1 MQNQPDWQRDGARHV
16 WMPYTQMKTA
26 GVPWPVVATDGV
38 YVTLASGERLIDGV
52 ASWWTTCHGYNHP
65 HIVAAIERQLKIM
78 PHIMFGGIHHE
89 PALRL
94 AKRLS
99 QLLPGDLN
107 HVFFADSGSV
117 SVEVALKM
125 AVQYWL
131 NQGQVG
137 RNRFISFENAYHGDT
152 TGAMSVCDPD
162 NSMHAH
168 FKGFLLEQYP
178 HKIPRSETDCQA
190 FEKFVAARA
199 DRLAGAI
206 IEPLIQ
212 GAGGM
217 RFHSPESLNMIRQ
230 VCNQHGLLLIADE
243 IATGFGRTGTMF
255 ACQQADVV
263 PDIMCIGKS
272 LTGGALGMAAAV
284 ATTGVFEA
292 FLAEDTSSALMHGP
306 TFMANP
312 LACAAAGASLDLF
325 ETEPRLAQVK
335 KIETL
340 LRQGLA
346 PCRETPGIVDVR
358 VKGAVGVVQL
368 QQLEHRE
375 KLMEKYRRLGVLIRP
390 TKDVVYLTPPLVISE
405 NQLETLCS
413 ALVSGLRDGSAGDW

>member
-1 MQNQPDWQRDGARHV
+1 
-16 WMPYTQMKTA
+16 
-26 GVPWPVVATDGV
+26 
-38 YVTLASGERLIDGV
+38 
-52 ASWWTTCHGYNHP
+52 
-65 HIVAAIERQLKIM
+65 
-78 PHIMFGGIHHE
+78 
-89 PALRL
+89 
-94 AKRLS
+94 
-99 QLLPGDLN
+99 
-107 HVFFADSGSV
+107 
-117 SVEVALKM
+117 
-125 AVQYWL
+125 
-131 NQGQVG
+131 
-137 RNRFISFENAYHGDT
+137 
-152 TGAMSVCDPD
+152 
-162 NSMHAH
+162 MHAH

-178 HKIPRSETDCQA
+178 HKIPRSATDCQA
-190 FEKFVAARA
+190 FEKFVAERV
-199 DRLAGAI
+199 DQLAGAI

-217 RFHSPESLNMIRQ
+217 RFHNPESLSMIRQ

-272 LTGGALGMAAAV
+272 LTGGAIGMAAAV

-325 ETEPRLAQVK
+325 ETEPRLAQVQ
-335 KIETL
+335 KIETA

-346 PCRETPGIVDVR
+346 PCRDLPGVVDVR
-358 VKGAVGVVQL
+358 VQGAVGVVQL

-375 KLMEKYRRLGVLIRP
+375 KLMEKYRQLGVLIRP

-405 NQLETLCS
+405 NQLQKLCS
-413 ALVSGLRDGSAGDW
+413 PLVYGRQERSAGDD

>member
-1 MQNQPDWQRDGARHV
+1 
-16 WMPYTQMKTA
+16 
-26 GVPWPVVATDGV
+26 
-38 YVTLASGERLIDGV
+38 
-52 ASWWTTCHGYNHP
+52 
-65 HIVAAIERQLKIM
+65 
-78 PHIMFGGIHHE
+78 
-89 PALRL
+89 
-94 AKRLS
+94 
-99 QLLPGDLN
+99 
-107 HVFFADSGSV
+107 
-117 SVEVALKM
+117 
-125 AVQYWL
+125 
-131 NQGQVG
+131 
-137 RNRFISFENAYHGDT
+137 
-152 TGAMSVCDPD
+152 
-162 NSMHAH
+162 
-168 FKGFLLEQYP
+168 
-178 HKIPRSETDCQA
+178 
-190 FEKFVAARA
+190 
-199 DRLAGAI
+199 
-206 IEPLIQ
+206 
-212 GAGGM
+212 
-217 RFHSPESLNMIRQ
+217 
-230 VCNQHGLLLIADE
+230 
-243 IATGFGRTGTMF
+243 
-255 ACQQADVV
+255 
-263 PDIMCIGKS
+263 
-272 LTGGALGMAAAV
+272 MAAAV